1 MLEIKDLVRCD
12 VTAKCMSAVTRG
24 GIDNVLRLEFDG
36 RLTGDFSDKSYY
48 CKFTAGTIDPEKGLI
63 IHKEMV
69 IIFIS
74 TLLL

>member
-36 RLTGDFSDKSYY
+36 RLTGDFR
-48 CKFTAGTIDPEKGLI
+48 TR
-63 IHKEMV
+63 V
-69 IIFIS
+69 I
-74 TLLL
+74 TVNLLREQ

>member
-36 RLTGDFSDKSYY
+36 RLTGDF
-48 CKFTAGTIDPEKGLI
+48 FRTR
-63 IHKEMV
+63 V
-69 IIFIS
+69 I
-74 TLLL
+74 TVNLLREH